1 MHRCTVIS
9 ISTVRT
15 TMSVDGE
22 PTPQSSDIH
31 QENTICNKVL
41 ANNLSTSIAPIYYKI
56 RPGSIRTSITSQ
68 IQIHALELPG
78 ICIPSQRRQSIPF
91 ILHLNW
97 TIAANGRV
105 DVSGTDTVDS
115 GEPCP
120 FHGQGL
126 GQVDYSR
133 FAGIVAGLSLV
144 SVL

>member
-1 MHRCTVIS
+1 MYRCTVIS

-31 QENTICNKVL
+31 QEDTVCNQVL
-41 ANNLSTSIAPIYYKI
+41 TNNLSTSIPPVNDKI
-56 RPGSIRTSITSQ
+56 RPGSIRTSITGQ
-68 IQIHALELPG
+68 IQIHTLELPG

-105 DVSGTDTVDS
+105 DVSGTDAVDS

-120 FHGQGL
+120 FHGQRL
-126 GQVDYSR
+126 GQVNYSS
-133 FAGIVAGLSLV
+133 FAGVVAGLS
-144 SVL
+144 S